1 MSSCDSNCSPN
12 CVVLVGY
19 VKMIGDKIL
28 MATFTEDKRYKNVP
42 GFKLLRILYDGCNI
56 IEYQI
61 LGENI
66 FTFEFNPVF
75 S

>member
-1 MSSCDSNCSPN
+1 
-12 CVVLVGY
+12 
-19 VKMIGDKIL
+19 MIGDKIL